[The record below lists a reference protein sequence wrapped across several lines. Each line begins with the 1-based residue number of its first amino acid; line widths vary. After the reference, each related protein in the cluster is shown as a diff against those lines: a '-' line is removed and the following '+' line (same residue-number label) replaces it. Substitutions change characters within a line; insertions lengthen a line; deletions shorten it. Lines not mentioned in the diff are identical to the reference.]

1 MLLKTMSRL
10 LMAAGLLA
18 VLVSLGADLVGIG
31 SKGIHAAQFLG
42 ALAGFGLFLLGAWL
56 TVKPVHTGEPQKPL
70 NFLME
75 RVPYGLL
82 QENAAVLLLLAGFL
96 AAFIWFFI
104 IPTFFNERLQFQYFY
119 R

>member
-56 TVKPVHTGEPQKPL
+56 TEAYKGSFNTIVGQQGVDGVIKT
-70 NFLME
+70 
-75 RVPYGLL
+75 L
-82 QENAAVLLLLAGFL
+82 QDRNRQLANAK
-96 AAFIWFFI
+96 
-104 IPTFFNERLQFQYFY
+104 N
-119 R
+119 